1 MISLLNDISVLH
13 DKNQI
18 CILNG
23 RKSVGDNKA
32 GPSLHQVIHSLL
44 DLHFCSCIN
53 GRCGLIQDQD
63 LIVCQDRS
71 CNGKQLLLPLRNITG
86 LLIQDHLITAGLLH
100 DKVVDM
106 GRFCCCDHLFIRCVQ
121 PSVAD
126 IFHNGSGKQPGV
138 LQHHSEHLTEIAAV
152 EVPDIMSVNLDAS
165 AIYIIKTHQQLYDRR
180 FSCACRSYNGDLLT
194 VMHIRGKIIYN
205 DLIRVVAEFYML
217 KLYISFQSLNRIR
230 ILRLKFFLRLLQEFK
245 YTLGGCRGRLQKVC
259 NLCDLLDR
267 LCKVT
272 DVLEKGLNI
281 SNLNGSPDGK
291 NASKKCHHHIA
302 KVSYKLHDWHHHSGK
317 ELGFPCRLIKLLI
330 ITLKFF
336 EHVLFFIEHSYYIMT
351 TEVLLYLAVYFS
363 KILLLCLEIFL

>member
-1 MISLLNDISVLH
+1 MS
-13 DKNQI
+13 
-18 CILNG
+18 
-23 RKSVGDNKA
+23 R
-32 GPSLHQVIHSLL
+32 
-44 DLHFCSCIN
+44 FCS
-53 GRCGLIQDQD
+53 
-63 LIVCQDRS
+63 
-71 CNGKQLLLPLRNITG
+71 
-86 LLIQDHLITAGLLH
+86 
-100 DKVVDM
+100 
-106 GRFCCCDHLFIRCVQ
+106 CDHLFIGCIQ
-121 PSVAD
+121 SSVTD
-126 IFHNGSGKQPGV
+126 IFHNGSGEQPGI
-138 LQHHSEHLTEIAAV
+138 LQHHSKHLTEITAV
-152 EVPDIMSVNLDAS
+152 EITDIMTVNLDTS
-165 AIYIIKTHQQLYDRR
+165 AVYIIETHQKFDHGCL
-180 FSCACRSYNGDLLT
+180 SGTGRSYDSDLLT

-230 ILRLKFFLRLLQEFK
+230 ILRLKFFLRLLKKFK
-245 YTLGGCRGRLQKVC
+245 YPLRSCRGRLQKVC

-302 KVSYKLHDWHHHSGK
+302 KVSYKLHDRHHHSGK